1 MKLRTQCMQT
11 KTSSDQYLCTLAFTN
26 YTLSGCPSSSTCDA
40 LLEDAFVFLVD
51 AFVFLEDDFAIVDAF
66 LFLANAAR
74 PATVLVVSGVD
85 L

>member
-1 MKLRTQCMQT
+1 
-11 KTSSDQYLCTLAFTN
+11 
-26 YTLSGCPSSSTCDA
+26 
-40 LLEDAFVFLVD
+40 LEDAFVFLVD

-66 LFLANAAR
+66 LFLANATR